1 MSLGKSITLAPRAT
15 SHFGLTSSTGS
26 CAYSWRREMTVMEG
40 ERTSDCYIPPVY
52 PKRRQIDLDT
62 PRLNCPMAF
71 ARGFDPT
78 ERHACALK

>member
-1 MSLGKSITLAPRAT
+1 
-15 SHFGLTSSTGS
+15 
-26 CAYSWRREMTVMEG
+26 MEG
-40 ERTSDCYIPPVY
+40 ERTSDRYIPPVY

-78 ERHACALK
+78 ERHALRSQIGSLCLLF

>member
-1 MSLGKSITLAPRAT
+1 
-15 SHFGLTSSTGS
+15 
-26 CAYSWRREMTVMEG
+26 MEG